1 MQTYSRDKLSVN
13 FYVIAAHR
21 KASDKLSLD
30 EVQTKTYNRAKMS
43 SDNIQRQIEFILEH
57 QAKFSEDISE
67 LKESQ
72 KQLTDTVARMASEM
86 EAERRETREVL
97 NTVIS
102 EMREGFNN
110 LIIANEATRDLANK
124 VASLEVQTSQRVTGL
139 EHRVTDLES
148 KQ

>member
-1 MQTYSRDKLSVN
+1 MLRITL
-13 FYVIAAHR
+13 
-21 KASDKLSLD
+21 KASNKLSLD
-30 EVQTKTYNRAKMS
+30 GIQTKTYNRAKMS

-57 QAKFSEDISE
+57 QARFSEDIDS

-86 EAERRETREVL
+86 ETERRETRDVL
-97 NTVIS
+97 NSVIS
-102 EMREGFNN
+102 EMRDGFNN
-110 LIIANEATRDLANK
+110 LIIANEATRDLASK

>member
-1 MQTYSRDKLSVN
+1 
-13 FYVIAAHR
+13 
-21 KASDKLSLD
+21 
-30 EVQTKTYNRAKMS
+30 MS

-86 EAERRETREVL
+86 EAERRETRDVL
-97 NTVIS
+97 NSVIT
-102 EMREGFNN
+102 EMRDGFNN

>member
-1 MQTYSRDKLSVN
+1 
-13 FYVIAAHR
+13 
-21 KASDKLSLD
+21 
-30 EVQTKTYNRAKMS
+30 MS

-57 QAKFSEDISE
+57 QARFSEDIDS

-86 EAERRETREVL
+86 ETERRETRDVL
-97 NTVIS
+97 NSVIS
-102 EMREGFNN
+102 EMRDGFNN
-110 LIIANEATRDLANK
+110 LIIANEATRDLASK

>member
-1 MQTYSRDKLSVN
+1 MLA
-13 FYVIAAHR
+13 I
-21 KASDKLSLD
+21 
-30 EVQTKTYNRAKMS
+30 MS

-57 QAKFSEDISE
+57 QARFSEDIDT

-86 EAERRETREVL
+86 ETERRETRDVL
-97 NTVIS
+97 NSVIS
-102 EMREGFNN
+102 EMRDGFNN

>member
-1 MQTYSRDKLSVN
+1 
-13 FYVIAAHR
+13 
-21 KASDKLSLD
+21 
-30 EVQTKTYNRAKMS
+30 MS

-57 QAKFSEDISE
+57 QAKFAADIDR
-67 LKESQ
+67 
-72 KQLTDTVARMASEM
+72 LTETVTRMA
-86 EAERRETREVL
+86 AEREADRIDTLNLLNSAISDTHSVL
-97 NTVIS
+97 NSVIS

-110 LIIANEATRDLANK
+110 LIAANEVTRDLATK

>member
-1 MQTYSRDKLSVN
+1 
-13 FYVIAAHR
+13 
-21 KASDKLSLD
+21 
-30 EVQTKTYNRAKMS
+30 MS

-86 EAERRETREVL
+86 EAERRETRDVL
-97 NTVIS
+97 NSVIS
-102 EMREGFNN
+102 EMRDGFNN